1 MQDFAS
7 YRNTPDSAPSEAY
20 STAWTPDVPSI
31 IFGVLIGVF
40 VTFIGLKAAEYRAGQ
55 AVIVEVPAAVEA
67 VVKKP
72 FVFEFYDELKSYV
85 VLPRG

>member
-7 YRNTPDSAPSEAY
+7 YRKTPDSMASEAY

-40 VTFIGLKAAEYRAGQ
+40 VAFIGLKAAEYRAGQ
-55 AVIVEVPAAVEA
+55 AVIVEVPVVEEIED
-67 VVKKP
+67 KS
-72 FVFEFYDELKSYV
+72 FVFDFYEALKAYE

>member
-7 YRNTPDSAPSEAY
+7 YRNTPDSVPSEAY

-40 VTFIGLKAAEYRAGQ
+40 VAFIGLKAAEYRAGQ
-55 AVIVEVPAAVEA
+55 AVIVEVAAAEEIED
-67 VVKKP
+67 KH
-72 FVFEFYDELKSYV
+72 FVFEFYEALKAYE
-85 VLPRG
+85 VLPRD

>member
-7 YRNTPDSAPSEAY
+7 YRNTADSVASEAY

-40 VTFIGLKAAEYRAGQ
+40 VAFIGLKAAEYRAGQ
-55 AVIVEVPAAVEA
+55 AVIVEVPVVEEIED
-67 VVKKP
+67 KS
-72 FVFEFYDELKSYV
+72 FVFDFYEALKAYE